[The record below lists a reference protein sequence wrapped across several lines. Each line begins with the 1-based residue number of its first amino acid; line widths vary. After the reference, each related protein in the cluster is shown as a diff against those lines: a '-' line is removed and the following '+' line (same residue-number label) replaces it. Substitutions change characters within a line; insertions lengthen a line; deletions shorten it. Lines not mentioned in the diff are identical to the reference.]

1 MKEIF
6 SEYGMLLLTAAVGL
20 CVTVFV
26 LGSLLGADGVL
37 KALLGAFADG
47 LLGG

>member
-1 MKEIF
+1 MKEILG
-6 SEYGMLLLTAAVGL
+6 EYGMLLLTAAVAL

-26 LGSLLGADGVL
+26 LRNLLGAEGVL
-37 KALLGAFADG
+37 KEWLGAFADG